1 MAKESRT
8 SRRIPILN
16 VFPITEETRKVILE
30 DDRISSFILNES
42 FSAIREAY
50 LNKKSVATIFSLNG
64 KSTFYGIDRKDW
76 TNALNKCI
84 EFNIKNDNFELCAEI
99 DSFLKN
105 LDKKK
110 NVKVPR
116 SNKTNC

>member
-16 VFPITEETRKVILE
+16 VFPISEETREIILE
-30 DDRISSFILNES
+30 DERISGFIYTET
-42 FSAIREAY
+42 FSAIKEAY
-50 LNKKSVATIFSLNG
+50 LNKKSVATLFSLNG
-64 KSTFYGIDRKDW
+64 KSTFYGIDKKDW
-76 TNALNKCI
+76 NKALAKCI
-84 EFNIKNDNFELCAEI
+84 EFYVSKDKFETCAEI
-99 DSFLKN
+99 DGFIKK

-116 SNKTNC
+116 SNKADC

>member
-1 MAKESRT
+1 MTKESRN

-42 FSAIREAY
+42 YSAIKEAY
-50 LNKKSVATIFSLNG
+50 LNKKNVATIFSLNG

-76 TNALNKCI
+76 TKALSKCI
-84 EFNIKNDNFELCAEI
+84 EFNVKGDNFELCAEI
-99 DSFLKN
+99 DSLIKKLEKKRN
-105 LDKKK
+105 DK
-110 NVKVPR
+110 VSR
-116 SNKTNC
+116 SNKANC